1 MGVRSVVPGA
11 VLPAT
16 GDRRERYAPAR
27 SKVTGVIALCPAA
40 HVGAD
45 AVAVAVDGRERS
57 APARSKVTS

>member
-27 SKVTGVIALCPAA
+27 SRTTAVTALCSATYVTADPAT
-40 HVGAD
+40 GD
-45 AVAVAVDGRERS
+45 RREHD

>member
-27 SKVTGVIALCPAA
+27 SRTTGVIALCPAA
-40 HVGAD
+40 RVVAD
-45 AVAVAVDGRERS
+45 PVAMDGRERS
-57 APARSKVTS
+57 APLRRDRR